1 MICIFVKFK
10 VVWFNSEESESKV
23 DTGLVFSDGDECE
36 AYMTA
41 VEKLYNY
48 YGKEIESI
56 QIEPFA
62 PDEPFKV
69 SEEILDKLA
78 EEVIW

>member
-1 MICIFVKFK
+1 MFVKFK
-10 VVWFNSEESESKV
+10 VVWFNEVERESNV
-23 DTGLVFSDGDECE
+23 NTGLIFADGGDCE

-41 VEKLYNY
+41 VEKLYKY
-48 YGKEIESI
+48 FGKEIESI

-62 PDEPFKV
+62 PDEPLMIK
-69 SEEILDKLA
+69 EELLDRLA

>member
-1 MICIFVKFK
+1 MFVKFK
-10 VVWFNSEESESKV
+10 VVWFNEAESESNIN
-23 DTGLVFSDGDECE
+23 TGLIFADGGDCE

-62 PDEPFKV
+62 PDEPLKI
-69 SEEILDKLA
+69 SGEILDKLA

>member
-1 MICIFVKFK
+1 MFVKFK
-10 VVWFNSEESESKV
+10 VVWFNEVERESNVS
-23 DTGLVFSDGDECE
+23 TGLVFSDGDECE

-41 VEKLYNY
+41 VEKLYNH

-62 PDEPFKV
+62 PDEPLII
-69 SEEILDKLA
+69 EEEVLDKLA